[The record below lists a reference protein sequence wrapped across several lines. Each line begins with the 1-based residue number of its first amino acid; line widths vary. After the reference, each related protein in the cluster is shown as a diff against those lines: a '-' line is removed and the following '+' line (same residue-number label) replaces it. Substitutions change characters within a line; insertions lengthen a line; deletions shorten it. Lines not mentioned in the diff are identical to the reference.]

1 MTRKEL
7 LDYITDLDEVLE
19 RTARRSDIW
28 QDRAVYAMAKALR
41 GLVLDRLREMNKE
54 LLEGKRGGLDG

>member
-7 LDYITDLDEVLE
+7 LDYIVELDEVME

-41 GLVLDRLREMNKE
+41 GLVLDRLHEMNKE

>member
-7 LDYITDLDEVLE
+7 LDYIVDLDEVME

-41 GLVLDRLREMNKE
+41 GLVLDRIHEMNKE
-54 LLEGKRGGLDG
+54 LLEGRRDGQL